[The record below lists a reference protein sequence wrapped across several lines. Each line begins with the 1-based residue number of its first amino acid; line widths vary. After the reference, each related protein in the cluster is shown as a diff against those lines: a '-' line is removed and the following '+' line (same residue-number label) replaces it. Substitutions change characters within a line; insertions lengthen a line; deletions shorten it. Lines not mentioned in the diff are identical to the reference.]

1 MSTLDYSKWSAAS
14 WKSLV
19 DGGPDPIAFLGVDHR
34 IIYVNH
40 ALAALFDTTPEA
52 LIGRRC
58 FEICHGSNAPIA
70 SCPCEVLLNDRCDH
84 SCDVAFEP
92 LGQIFNVFVK
102 PVLDARDHLMGVLH
116 VSRDITRYV
125 EREQALQAM
134 CEELERRVESRTQE
148 LAERLLI
155 ERLEVSLLL
164 RFGDPLLLYTDL
176 VSLVQ
181 ESVDE
186 IAKVLGYDR
195 CSFWEVQ
202 GDTASRMGAYEREP
216 GEFPP
221 LPLETT
227 KARDA
232 WMFVAVGEAWEQGRS
247 SVAGVNRCVAGVH
260 ALQADEP
267 GYLLLA
273 ECHAGR
279 TYYGATMRPEHLQ
292 LLCHLVGDMVRRVRS
307 GVKNQQLQRQL
318 LQADHIARLGQL
330 SAGLAHEVSQP
341 LSAALCNAQ
350 AALRLLERP
359 APDIGES
366 VAALT
371 DIVENIR
378 HAGEVI
384 HRTRTL
390 YKGVGRPHAP
400 VSLAAVTR
408 SVLKLLEGALAA
420 DEAAVEV
427 SVAPTLPVV
436 SGDAIQLQQVLVNVI
451 RNALDAVRGLD
462 RRVITVTASQ
472 PDDHQ
477 LELRVRDSGEG
488 LPAGREATIFNSFE
502 TSKTDG
508 MGMGLAI
515 CREIITQHNGT
526 IRAAN
531 ATDGGAEFIITLPAL
546 PSPPREPRSAPV

>member
-1 MSTLDYSKWSAAS
+1 MSNLDYLKWGAAS

-19 DGGPDPIAFLGVDHR
+19 DGSPDPVAFLGVDHR

-52 LIGRRC
+52 LVGRRC
-58 FEICHGSNAPIA
+58 FEIYHGCDAPIA
-70 SCPCEVLLNDRCDH
+70 SCPHELLVGDRCDH
-84 SCDVAFEP
+84 SGDVAIGP
-92 LGQIFNVFVK
+92 LGRIFNVCVK
-102 PVLDARDHLMGVLH
+102 PVFDARDQLVGVLH

-125 EREQALQAM
+125 EREQAQQAM

-155 ERLEVSLLL
+155 ERLEASLLL

-176 VSLVQ
+176 ASLVQ

-202 GDTASRMGAYEREP
+202 GDAASRMGAYEREP
-216 GEFPP
+216 GEFAP
-221 LPLETT
+221 LPRETT

-232 WMFVAVGEAWEQGRS
+232 WMFVAVGEAWDQGRS

-279 TYYGATMRPEHLQ
+279 TYCGASMRPEHLQ
-292 LLCHLVGDMVRRVRS
+292 LLCHLVGDMVRRVRGS
-307 GVKNQQLQRQL
+307 VKSQQLQRQL
-318 LQADHIARLGQL
+318 AQADHVARLGQL
-330 SAGLAHEVSQP
+330 SAGLAHEISQP

-359 APDIGES
+359 TPDVGES
-366 VAALT
+366 VAALN
-371 DIVENIR
+371 DIVANIR
-378 HAGEVI
+378 HAGEVM
-384 HRTRTL
+384 HRTRAL
-390 YKGVGRPHAP
+390 YKGVGRPYAP

-408 SVLKLLEGALAA
+408 SVLKLMEGALAA
-420 DEAAVEV
+420 DEASVEV
-427 SVAPTLPVV
+427 SIAPGLPEV

-451 RNALDAVRGLD
+451 RNALDAVRGRD
-462 RRVITVTASQ
+462 RRLITVTASLL
-472 PDDHQ
+472 DENRLD
-477 LELRVRDSGEG
+477 LRVRDSGEG
-488 LPAGREATIFNSFE
+488 LPAGREEAIFRSFE
-502 TSKTDG
+502 TSKAEG

-515 CREIITQHNGT
+515 CREIITKHNGT

-531 ATDGGAEFIITLPAL
+531 APGGGAEFVITLPAL
-546 PSPPREPRSAPV
+546 AAPKP